1 MTAFTLAS
9 VLGGLVVL
17 IGMVLRGAGRFAVF
31 VAILYSIHTA
41 VAASLV
47 PLLGSA
53 EPVAWVLQALT
64 VLHLATMKS
73 PRLRPPAYQV
83 LVAWPGSA
91 FLVGTFFA
99 LPLLP
104 ALWIESGTPAL
115 LLPFL
120 VAAGGIVWSVV
131 PRQETVTLDLRVP
144 APGRRVQRH
153 NTMLQRRPGLDAART
168 AGALRIVQIS
178 DPHLGPF
185 MSVHRLSRILSRAV
199 ALEPDL
205 IVVTGDLL
213 TVSSQFDPDALHAA
227 LEPLRAHPRVFACL
241 GNHDHEAL
249 PIVRSALLANGVRL
263 LTDEEALVQTPWG
276 PVQVVGLDFC
286 WRDRAS
292 RLAQTLAALPRRPL
306 GDATMFRLLLLHDPG
321 MFRHLPDGAG
331 DLVLSGHTHGGHVGL
346 VSLGLDWTVVGAL
359 SGIPDHGAWA
369 RGSDRLYVHRT
380 TGHYGFP
387 LRVGVPAEES
397 VLEILGA
404 RA

>member
-9 VLGGLVVL
+9 VLGGVL
-17 IGMVLRGAGRFAVF
+17 LLTGLVLRGAGRFAVF
-31 VAILYSIHTA
+31 VAVLYSIHAA

-53 EPVAWVLQALT
+53 EPVAWILQALT
-64 VLHLATMKS
+64 LLHLATMKS

-91 FLVGTFFA
+91 FLVGTFLA

-104 ALWIESGTPAL
+104 ALWIESAAPAL

-131 PRQETVTLDLRVP
+131 PRKETVTLDLRVP
-144 APGRRVQRH
+144 AAGRRVQRH
-153 NTMLQRRPGLDAART
+153 NAMLERRPGLDGTRT

-185 MSVHRLSRILSRAV
+185 MSVRRLSRILSRAV

-205 IVVTGDLL
+205 LVVTGDLL
-213 TVSSQFDPDALHAA
+213 TVSSQFHPDALHAA

-249 PIVRSALLANGVRL
+249 PLVRSALLANGVRL
-263 LTDEEALVQTPWG
+263 LIDEESLVQTPWG
-276 PVQVVGLDFC
+276 PVQVVGLDFY
-286 WRDRAS
+286 WRDRAR
-292 RLAQTLAALPRRPL
+292 RLERTLAALPRRPH
-306 GDATMFRLLLLHDPG
+306 GDATVFRLLLLHDPG
-321 MFRHLPDGAG
+321 MFRYLPDGAG

-346 VSLGLDWTVVGAL
+346 VSLGLDWTVIGAL
-359 SGIPDHGAWA
+359 SGMPDHGAWA
-369 RGSDRLYVHRT
+369 RGSERLYVHRT

-404 RA
+404 CA